1 MGQQVHLLNK
11 SSRVISYRAVSDARS
26 ISRYKLG
33 VKEESTSFLICI
45 ICMLAF
51 AMSTLTETVPQ
62 NVLDY
67 YLLLPSEYLTIGGSA
82 DERLK
87 AIKVKDVKNGYLR
100 IEGDW
105 EGHTEVALF
114 RNSDR
119 SALIA
124 VSDVH
129 FGPGPEQKMHFL
141 QYLNGRWIDKTEQVL
156 PRVSKEKIAS
166 AYLAKK
172 GSEDDDF
179 GDDVPH
185 VYLLSRVGTTIAV
198 VTAPGFT
205 AVEFTLL
212 ELKWKNGRFEIA
224 DPAPATSF
232 KGRWTF
238 EDKQV
243 SFELTL
249 EQNENEIIGTYSYVT
264 LPNAARIREGRI
276 EGVVRGGLAEIY
288 FENQE
293 HEWERGRA
301 TITASGA
308 NLIWKITERP
318 KGESFLPGEA
328 TLVRAK
334 SKQ

>member
-1 MGQQVHLLNK
+1 MAVLLASVTSALGQ
-11 SSRVISYRAVSDARS
+11 R
-26 ISRYKLG
+26 
-33 VKEESTSFLICI
+33 T
-45 ICMLAF
+45 
-51 AMSTLTETVPQ
+51 PQ
-62 NVLDY
+62 SVLDY
-67 YLLLPSEYLTIGGSA
+67 YLLLPLEHLTIGGSD

-87 AIKVKDVKNGYLR
+87 AIKIRDVKNGYLR

-114 RNSDR
+114 RNPDR

-129 FGPGPEQKMHFL
+129 FGPGPEQKLRFL
-141 QYLNGRWIDKTEQVL
+141 QYANGRWIDKTEQVL
-156 PRVSKEKIAS
+156 PRISKEKIAS
-166 AYLAKK
+166 AYRTKK

-185 VYLLSRVGTTIAV
+185 VYLLPRVGTSIAV

-224 DPAPATSF
+224 DSVPVIAF

-238 EDKQV
+238 EDKRV

-249 EQNENEIIGTYSYVT
+249 EQSGNEIIGTYSYVT
-264 LPNAARIREGRI
+264 LPNAARVREGRI
-276 EGVVRGGLAEIY
+276 EGVMRGGIAEVY

-293 HEWERGRA
+293 YELERGRA
-301 TITASGA
+301 AITLSGA
-308 NLIWKITERP
+308 NLIWKITEHP

-328 TLVRAK
+328 TLVEAK
-334 SKQ
+334 PKQ